1 MWRCSMT
8 KWQLQNLTKSD
19 TYSLILF
26 CLYQLKKDQKVSGLS
41 ELIYLLDEQSLLSLC
56 KYYGG
61 LTITIPTLDELQT
74 LIYALVLYESINI
87 NNKTY
92 DQAIKELNCEDTIKE
107 EVINQYASVCEIL
120 KNYKINE

>member
-1 MWRCSMT
+1 MT

-87 NNKTY
+87 DNKTY

-107 EVINQYASVCEIL
+107 EVINQYASICEIL